1 MITRRT
7 LASMMILAVPGLTA
21 CAPDLGKVL
30 SEESSRRLA
39 IEVLMTDPV
48 KRGDV
53 IDRLLNDAEARS
65 ALLQKAME
73 DEKSATALIQ
83 QMMLDERFQAQ
94 IANTI
99 AADQEMTHDF
109 LRKLMLTGAVGA
121 HLTQPQAERLG
132 LGEAFAHG
140 NQIRTMTD
148 LKRLGVVV
156 DRWAHGHEG
165 AYPVCDRY
173 DIASGCLASLLPQDA
188 LGDLRLSDAWGR
200 PFHYQSDSAGKTYAL
215 ISYATDGEYDMLG
228 RAGPTSSYDS
238 DIVYADGDFVQW
250 PGRIRKDSIQ

>member
-1 MITRRT
+1 MTTTRALAAT
-7 LASMMILAVPGLTA
+7 LAAVACLTA
-21 CAPDLGKVL
+21 CATDLGKVL
-30 SEESSRRLA
+30 SEETSRRLA
-39 IEVLMTDPV
+39 IEVLMGDPV
-48 KRGDV
+48 KRGAV
-53 IDRLLNDAEARS
+53 IDRLLANAEDRA
-65 ALLQKAME
+65 ALFQKAME
-73 DEKSATALIQ
+73 NEQSAAALVRHLMQDEQLQTQMATV
-83 QMMLDERFQAQ
+83 
-94 IANTI
+94 I
-99 AADQEMTHDF
+99 AADPEMTRDF

-121 HLTQPQAERLG
+121 HMTQPQAERFG

-140 NQIRTMTD
+140 NQMRTMID
-148 LKRLGVVV
+148 LKRLGSIV
-156 DRWAHGHEG
+156 DGFARGHKG

-173 DIASGCLASLLPQDA
+173 DVASGCLASLLPQGT

-200 PFHYQSDSAGKTYAL
+200 PFHYQTDSAGKTYAL

>member
-1 MITRRT
+1 MITRRA
-7 LASMMILAVPGLTA
+7 LASMTILAAAGLTA
-21 CAPDLGKVL
+21 CASDLDKVL
-30 SEESSRRLA
+30 SEETSRRLA
-39 IEVLMTDPV
+39 IEVLVGDPA
-48 KRGDV
+48 KRSDV
-53 IDRLLNDAEARS
+53 IERLLSTPDDR
-65 ALLQKAME
+65 
-73 DEKSATALIQ
+73 TALFQQALGNEQSAAALIE
-83 QMMLDERFQAQ
+83 QMMQDERFQAQ
-94 IANTI
+94 MANVI
-99 AADQEMTHDF
+99 AANQEMTRDF

-140 NQIRTMTD
+140 NQVRTMTD

-156 DRWAHGHEG
+156 DRWARSHDG

-173 DIASGCLASLLPQDA
+173 DIASGCLASLLPRDVLA
-188 LGDLRLSDAWGR
+188 DLHLSDAWGR
-200 PFHYQSDSAGKTYAL
+200 PFHYQTDSAGKTYAL

-250 PGRIRKDSIQ
+250 PGRILKDSIQ